1 MLKQLLARQAEL
13 NSQLDMEKGDLTGR
27 GFCARSWHDL
37 DMGKGVPVATG
48 QLGKMADGICELP
61 TLRFGKNAHSSDPPP
76 QSGTIKGKAVAKDA
90 AYVVVR
96 PQLVASSLSRSR
108 HLSER
113 PVISGV
119 LMVFGRT
126 F

>member
-48 QLGKMADGICELP
+48 QLGKMADGICELCDSVKMP
-61 TLRFGKNAHSSDPPP
+61 ILRILRRN
-76 QSGTIKGKAVAKDA
+76 Q
-90 AYVVVR
+90 
-96 PQLVASSLSRSR
+96 
-108 HLSER
+108 ER
-113 PVISGV
+113 
-119 LMVFGRT
+119 
-126 F
+126 